1 MHYIITA
8 DKTHE
13 IPREQ
18 LDKVFALVKRLR
30 AMRIDFKHYLED

>member
-13 IPREQ
+13 IPRAQ
-18 LDKVFALVKRLR
+18 LDKVFALVKQL
-30 AMRIDFKHYLED
+30 RIDGVKFEHYLED